1 MSQTGHAAGSA
12 KWRAD
17 QQSPAEPS
25 MSALTFDGL
34 GKRYGDVDVVSDVSL
49 KIAEGEFVSLLG
61 PSGCGKTT
69 MLRMVAGL
77 IEPTQGRV
85 LIGEEDV
92 TALPPNKRGLGL
104 VFQSYALFPHLTV
117 FENVAFGLRRR
128 KITGAELNR
137 RVKEALARV
146 RLDAFSERYPRQL
159 SGGQQQRVAIARA
172 LAPRPRVLLLD
183 EPLSNLDAQLR
194 DEMQIELK
202 RLQRGLGVT
211 TLFVTHDQG
220 EALSMSDRV
229 CVLAKGV
236 VQQFASPEDIYH
248 RPATGFVAG
257 FIGKPNRLSGTVET
271 RKGAGG
277 SVRLGTGLI
286 LPAATVEGRQGA
298 RVDVVIR
305 QEAVRLRGSTPE
317 AGALCGIVALRSFG
331 GARVRYVVKL
341 ADEVELVADAASS
354 GPDSSLAVGSKVSLA
369 IDPAA
374 VFANSPEEAVA

>member
-1 MSQTGHAAGSA
+1 
-12 KWRAD
+12 
-17 QQSPAEPS
+17 

-77 IEPTQGRV
+77 IEPSQGRV

-159 SGGQQQRVAIARA
+159 SGH
-172 LAPRPRVLLLD
+172 
-183 EPLSNLDAQLR
+183 SN
-194 DEMQIELK
+194 
-202 RLQRGLGVT
+202 
-211 TLFVTHDQG
+211 
-220 EALSMSDRV
+220 
-229 CVLAKGV
+229 
-236 VQQFASPEDIYH
+236 ASPLRARSHPVRACCCSTSRCPISM
-248 RPATGFVAG
+248 RSCATRCRSSSSACSAG
-257 FIGKPNRLSGTVET
+257 SGS
-271 RKGAGG
+271 RRC
-277 SVRLGTGLI
+277 S
-286 LPAATVEGRQGA
+286 
-298 RVDVVIR
+298 
-305 QEAVRLRGSTPE
+305 
-317 AGALCGIVALRSFG
+317 
-331 GARVRYVVKL
+331 
-341 ADEVELVADAASS
+341 
-354 GPDSSLAVGSKVSLA
+354 
-369 IDPAA
+369 
-374 VFANSPEEAVA
+374 